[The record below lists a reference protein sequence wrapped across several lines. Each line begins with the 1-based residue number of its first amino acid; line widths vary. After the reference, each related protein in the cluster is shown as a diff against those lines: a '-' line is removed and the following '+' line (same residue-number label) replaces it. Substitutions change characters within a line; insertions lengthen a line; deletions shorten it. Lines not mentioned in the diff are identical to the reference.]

1 MMLYS
6 DGDDALLKYKA
17 RDHDT
22 RTPTTEQLSRLSG
35 WQSCFLFAHSWVK
48 ISAVGATNLTDI
60 FCISSVPPDKY
71 PEGTAN

>member
-1 MMLYS
+1 MMLCS
-6 DGDDALLKYKA
+6 DDDALLKYKA

-35 WQSCFLFAHSWVK
+35 WQFCFLFAHSSVK
-48 ISAVGATNLTDI
+48 FSAVGATNLTDI
-60 FCISSVPPDKY
+60 FCILSVPPDKY